1 MKEDLHSQ
9 WRLTNLAGNLTALNT
24 QDRLTIEISRDNV
37 PANFISVMTLSLRF
51 SHGVTHDSLL
61 AIYQLTARL
70 SMLLTRAKGK
80 TTSQKK

>member
-1 MKEDLHSQ
+1 MRGKRKTLKE
-9 WRLTNLAGNLTALNT
+9 

-51 SHGVTHDSLL
+51 SHGVTHGSLL
-61 AIYQLTARL
+61 TIYQLTARL

>member
-1 MKEDLHSQ
+1 MRGKRKTLKE
-9 WRLTNLAGNLTALNT
+9 